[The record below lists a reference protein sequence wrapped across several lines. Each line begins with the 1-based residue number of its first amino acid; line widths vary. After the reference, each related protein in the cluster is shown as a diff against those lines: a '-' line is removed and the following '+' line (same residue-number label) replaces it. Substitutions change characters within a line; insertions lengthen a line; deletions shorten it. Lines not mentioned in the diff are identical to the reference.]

1 MKKLISYCDIPVMI
15 LAIYLAVMKWK
26 KENAYYKERRRQL
39 EIDESIGIFNSAE
52 SRALRLSEQYTK
64 KLLLLVIVGGVL
76 AIYFRLNSDM
86 PNIFLLFKE
95 MLEIRIDRIIYFT
108 IYYISRAIKSL
119 LAV

>member
-1 MKKLISYCDIPVMI
+1 MKKLISYYDIPVII

-39 EIDESIGIFNSAE
+39 DIRKWTGTFDLNESNS
-52 SRALRLSEQYTK
+52 LRLTEKYTK
-64 KLLLLVIVGGVL
+64 ELLLLVIVGGVL